1 MKKLKL
7 VAARTKLTPRSGYWG
22 YQQTEARENPAW
34 DSLPEDRRLDLA
46 RRMAIYAAM
55 VDRMDQN
62 VGRLLADLR
71 SHQELDNTLI
81 VFLSD
86 NGACAEWDPSGF
98 DGSSSPT
105 NILHRGGDLEK
116 MGGPGTFH
124 SAGSGWA
131 NASNTPWRLY
141 KHYTN
146 EGGISDPCIVHW
158 PELIGRRGVIEN
170 TPVHLIDI
178 MPTITEAAGVS
189 YPERIG
195 SREIFPMAGTSLIPA
210 LRGARMPPRTLYF
223 EHEGHRAVRENRYKA
238 TALRGQPWG
247 LYDMEKDRTKMEDL
261 AAKQP
266 KLVDTLAR
274 KWDAWAAENNVTPLP
289 RSYRVDY
296 LREG

>member
-1 MKKLKL
+1 
-7 VAARTKLTPRSGYWG
+7 
-22 YQQTEARENPAW
+22 
-34 DSLPEDRRLDLA
+34 
-46 RRMAIYAAM
+46 MAVYAAM
-55 VDRMDQN
+55 VDCMDQN
-62 VGRLLADLR
+62 IGRVLADLR
-71 SHQELDNTLI
+71 DNRELENTLI

-98 DGSSSPT
+98 DGSSSPR
-105 NILHRGGDLEK
+105 NILHRGDDLEK

-124 SAGSGWA
+124 SVGSGWA

-158 PELIGRRGVIEN
+158 PQGIRRRGAVEN

-178 MPTITEAAGVS
+178 MPTIVEAAGVN
-189 YPERIG
+189 YPKQIG
-195 SREIFPMAGTSLIPA
+195 SREIFPMAGVSLIPA
-210 LRGARMPPRTLYF
+210 LRGARMPQRTLYF

-238 TALRGQPWG
+238 TALRGQPWS
-247 LYDMEKDRTKMEDL
+247 LYDMERDRTELDDQ

-266 KLVDTLAR
+266 KLVETLAR
-274 KWDAWAAENNVTPLP
+274 KWDAWAAANNVTPMP
-289 RSYRVDY
+289 PSYRVDY